1 MDGPAS
7 AMIRTLSE
15 NPGPVL
21 RTPLRLPNEIEAFVI
36 ITDDEVLDYGL
47 ADGGGADP
55 SSLR

>member
-36 ITDDEVLDYGL
+36 ITDDEVLHYGL
-47 ADGGGADP
+47 ADGAAITV
-55 SSLR
+55 